1 MQIKNSIARIT
12 ALFPGLCC
20 LYLSLLA
27 GNIEADTILLKDGR
41 ALENV
46 KTSLREDHVLVE
58 DETGKTEKF
67 DLKAVEKILVAEV
80 KKSEPP
86 QSKEELK
93 DIKKFYFSIG
103 FSEWNAKV
111 TDKPGVSRGYNLFD
125 FFTTVINI
133 DPYFEK
139 KYTIDVRTI
148 SVSGEYRKTK
158 NLGFSLG
165 LEQSSFSFPD
175 RSLPPFL
182 GILSSANLN
191 SLPEYQD
198 LAGLANIGFWIDPHF
213 GDFKRDRQAGSPF
226 RIETLSLLPSVKYY
240 VPVSDSLFWFVQ
252 TGFGIGKSYQSG
264 IYSGSVLQTVL
275 FAGTGLQW
283 ESDSYFL
290 NANVQYRQTELN
302 ASARSYR
309 FSEPAF
315 AVNVGFKL

>member
-1 MQIKNSIARIT
+1 MRFKNSIGKIT

-20 LYLSLLA
+20 LYFLLHA
-27 GNIEADTILLKDGR
+27 GKIKADTILLKDGR
-41 ALENV
+41 TLENV

-58 DETGKTEKF
+58 EETGKTEKI
-67 DLKAVEKILVAEV
+67 DLTAVEKILIAEV

-86 QSKEELK
+86 KEELK
-93 DIKKFYFSIG
+93 NIKKFYFSIG
-103 FSEWNAKV
+103 FSEWRANVA
-111 TDKPGVSRGYNLFD
+111 DKPDVSRGYNVFD
-125 FFTTVINI
+125 FFTTVVNI
-133 DPYFEK
+133 DPYLEK
-139 KYTIDVRTI
+139 KYTVEVRTI
-148 SVSGEYRKTK
+148 SVSGEYRKTR

-175 RSLPPFL
+175 RSLSPFL

-191 SLPEYQD
+191 SLPEYQN
-198 LAGLANIGFWIDPHF
+198 LAGLANFGVWTDPHF
-213 GDFKRDRQAGSPF
+213 GDFKRNRQAGSPF
-226 RIETLSLLPSVKYY
+226 RIETLSLLPSAKYY
-240 VPVSDSLFWFVQ
+240 VPISDSLFWFVQ

-275 FAGTGLQW
+275 FVGTGFQW

-290 NANVQYRQTELN
+290 NANVQYRQTELI

-315 AVNVGFKL
+315 AINFGFKL